1 MSFHLAL
8 FTASFLL
15 QQEAILSSSSIFL
28 SLETTRPQCLSVDLL
43 PSSPPGLVTR
53 SLRPC
58 WDVSSVELG
67 GAGFGGTGVQFYG
80 KGSCNVSFRPPKLS
94 PRFPFLVSSD
104 SPGLWSAAFTLWIEL
119 CPFKTRVLNP

>member
-28 SLETTRPQCLSVDLL
+28 CLETTRPQCFSVDLL
-43 PSSPPGLVTR
+43 PSSPPGLITP

-58 WDVSSVELG
+58 RDVSTAELG
-67 GAGFGGTGVQFYG
+67 GAGFGGTGVQLYG
-80 KGSCNVSFRPPKLS
+80 KGSCNGSFRPPKLF
-94 PRFPFLVSSD
+94 PRFLFLVSSD
-104 SPGLWSAAFTLWIEL
+104 SPGLWSAAFMLWIEL
-119 CPFKTRVLNP
+119 CPFKIRVLNP